1 MTTMTFLAWGGTFIA
16 IVLMTYGLV
25 MAYGSRRLL
34 RKRMEEPKAR
44 RPQATVSV
52 LRQEEAANPLLR
64 RLFNWLTLSGQWG
77 LRDQQEVSRVRELLI
92 HGGFRNPKAPAI
104 LHGLKVTMGLLLPV
118 PFVLYLIMHEKVNS
132 TTLMVAF
139 LLAGLGYFLP
149 QIVLGHLVKG
159 RQEKINRALPDVL
172 DLFIICM
179 EAGLAL
185 QATIKRVAD
194 EIRPVCPE
202 FYKELQITGG
212 EMRTGISRD
221 LALKNLGQRTGVQ
234 SVQSLVTLMIQ
245 SERLGTSIAQSL
257 RTHADFVRVQR
268 TLRAE
273 ERAAKLPVKILFPMM
288 FFIFPAMFI
297 VIIGPGII
305 KIAKELLPTL
315 YGH

>member
-1 MTTMTFLAWGGTFIA
+1 MNAMTLLAWGGTFVA
-16 IVLMTYGLV
+16 VVLMTYGLIMV
-25 MAYGSRRLL
+25 YGSRRLL
-34 RKRMEEPKAR
+34 RKRLEEPAAAAPAR
-44 RPQATVSV
+44 VSV

-77 LRDQQEVSRVRELLI
+77 LKDPEELSRVRELLI

-104 LHGLKVTMGLLLPV
+104 LYGLKVTVGLLLPV
-118 PFVLYLIMHEKVNS
+118 PFVLTLIMQERLNFGGM
-132 TTLMVAF
+132 LVAF
-139 LLAGLGYFLP
+139 LLAGLGFFLP
-149 QIVLGHLVKG
+149 QFILGRLVKA
-159 RQEKINRALPDVL
+159 RQDKIDRALPDVL

-185 QATIKRVAD
+185 QATVNRVAE
-194 EIRPVCPE
+194 EIRPVCQE
-202 FYKELQITGG
+202 FHKELQITSG

-221 LALKNLGQRTGVQ
+221 FALKNLGQRTGVQ

-273 ERAAKLPVKILFPMM
+273 ERAAKLPVKILFPML

-305 KIAKELLPTL
+305 QIAKNLFTVM
-315 YGH
+315 GGR

>member
-1 MTTMTFLAWGGTFIA
+1 MTTMTFLAWGGTFVA
-16 IVLMTYGLV
+16 IVLMTYGL
-25 MAYGSRRLL
+25 MLAYGSRRLL
-34 RKRMEEPKAR
+34 RKRMGEPAAPPR
-44 RPQATVSV
+44 TTVSV
-52 LRQEEAANPLLR
+52 LRQDEVGNPFLR

-77 LRDQQEVSRVRELLI
+77 LKDQKEVSRIRELLI
-92 HGGFRNPKAPAI
+92 HAGFRNPKAPAI
-104 LHGLKVTMGLLLPV
+104 LYGLKVTVGLLVPV
-118 PFVLYLIMHEKVNS
+118 PFVLYLIMHERVNS
-132 TTLMVAF
+132 STLLLAF

-149 QIVLGHLVKG
+149 QVVLGRLVKA
-159 RQEKINRALPDVL
+159 RQEKIDRALPDVL

-185 QATIKRVAD
+185 QATVNRVAD

-221 LALKNLGQRTGVQ
+221 LALKNLGRRTGVQ

-257 RTHADFVRVQR
+257 RTHADFVRMQR

-273 ERAAKLPVKILFPMM
+273 ERASKLPVKILFPMM
-288 FFIFPAMFI
+288 LFIFPAMFI

-305 KIAKELLPTL
+305 RIAKYLIPVL

>member
-1 MTTMTFLAWGGTFIA
+1 MNAMTLLAWGGTFVA
-16 IVLMTYGLV
+16 VVLMTYGLM

-34 RKRMEEPKAR
+34 RKRLEEPVAVAPR
-44 RPQATVSV
+44 AGVSV
-52 LRQEEAANPLLR
+52 LRQHESANPLLR

-77 LRDQQEVSRVRELLI
+77 LKDAEEVSRVRELLI

-104 LHGLKVTMGLLLPV
+104 LYGLKVTVGLLLPV
-118 PFVLYLIMHEKVNS
+118 PFVLYAIMHERLNFANMV
-132 TTLMVAF
+132 VAF

-149 QIVLGHLVKG
+149 QFFLGRIVKA
-159 RQEKINRALPDVL
+159 RQEKIDRALPDVL

-185 QATIKRVAD
+185 QATVNRVAE
-194 EIRPVCPE
+194 EIRPVCQE
-202 FYKELQITGG
+202 FHKELQITSG

-273 ERAAKLPVKILFPMM
+273 ERAAKLPVKILAPLIL
-288 FFIFPAMFI
+288 FIFPAMFI
-297 VIIGPGII
+297 VIIGPAAI
-305 KIAKELLPTL
+305 KIAQNLFSVLGK
-315 YGH
+315 